1 MRIGKILGALVLSL
15 GMLTA
20 PVAAEETEN
29 TPYTYT
35 VRIYKGNHGHF
46 KSDPGAEYIEYEVG
60 YNKPIPSLNVN
71 DLVEI
76 DQDVAKPYY
85 PSGIKESG
93 KDLLTA
99 SSYLGNTNADED
111 KDYIISYGLLLDPV
125 EYTINYLDVNGNV
138 LSEPSRYTGNAGDQ
152 IVLSY
157 PYFEGYVPQANNARL
172 ILTQDGTNNFNFYY
186 EKGEGPTVIPGN
198 TTTVTDTETETVT
211 TTPRTTTTPG
221 TTPAAPAT
229 PGADTTTPTTPGGD
243 DTTTPGGEDTTPNE
257 PQDVIDIEDD
267 NMPLAGPDENE
278 QTSNTESGMSLPAKI
293 SLGAV
298 IVLLVAGII
307 YFLVKK
313 KKDNE

>member
-1 MRIGKILGALVLSL
+1 MKAGKILGALVLCL

-20 PVAAEETEN
+20 PVLAEETEN

-35 VRIYKGNHGHF
+35 VRIYRGNHGHF

-60 YNKPIPSLNVN
+60 YNEPIPSLNVN

-99 SSYLGNTNADED
+99 SSYLGNTSADED

-138 LSEPSRYTGNAGDQ
+138 LSEPSRYTGNVGDQ

-157 PYFEGYVPQANNARL
+157 PYFEGYVPQANNARFT
-172 ILTQDGTNNFNFYY
+172 LTQDGTNNFNFYY
-186 EKGEGPTVIPGN
+186 EEGEGPTVIPGT

-211 TTPRTTTTPG
+211 TTPG
-221 TTPAAPAT
+221 TTT
-229 PGADTTTPTTPGGD
+229 PGADTTTPGGD
-243 DTTTPGGEDTTPNE
+243 DATTPGGEDTTPNE

-267 NMPLAGPDENE
+267 NVPLAGPDENE
-278 QTSNTESGMSLPAKI
+278 PTDNADAGMSLPAKI
-293 SLGAV
+293 GLGAV
-298 IVLLVAGII
+298 LVLLVAGII

-313 KKDNE
+313 KKDTDKE

>member
-1 MRIGKILGALVLSL
+1 MKAGKILGALVLCL

-20 PVAAEETEN
+20 PVLAEETEN

-35 VRIYKGNHGHF
+35 VRIYRGNHGHF

-60 YNKPIPSLNVN
+60 YNEPIPSLNVN

-99 SSYLGNTNADED
+99 SSYLGNTSADED

-138 LSEPSRYTGNAGDQ
+138 LSEPSRYTGNVGDQ

-157 PYFEGYVPQANNARL
+157 PYFEGYVPQANNARFT
-172 ILTQDGTNNFNFYY
+172 LTQDGTNNFNFYY
-186 EKGEGPTVIPGN
+186 EEGEG
-198 TTTVTDTETETVT
+198 
-211 TTPRTTTTPG
+211 
-221 TTPAAPAT
+221 
-229 PGADTTTPTTPGGD
+229 
-243 DTTTPGGEDTTPNE
+243 
-257 PQDVIDIEDD
+257 
-267 NMPLAGPDENE
+267 
-278 QTSNTESGMSLPAKI
+278 
-293 SLGAV
+293 
-298 IVLLVAGII
+298 
-307 YFLVKK
+307 
-313 KKDNE
+313 